1 MWPSNEGHFF
11 VSSKIEGQ
19 HFNAMNVDR
28 FAGDNPIMQQFS
40 AAMQQNA
47 ALGLARN
54 KQAQA
59 VNEQMT
65 KRYVAAAYGKVRV

>member
-1 MWPSNEGHFF
+1 
-11 VSSKIEGQ
+11 
-19 HFNAMNVDR
+19 MNVDR
-28 FAGDNPIMQQFS
+28 FAGDSPIMQQFS

-47 ALGLARN
+47 ALGQARN